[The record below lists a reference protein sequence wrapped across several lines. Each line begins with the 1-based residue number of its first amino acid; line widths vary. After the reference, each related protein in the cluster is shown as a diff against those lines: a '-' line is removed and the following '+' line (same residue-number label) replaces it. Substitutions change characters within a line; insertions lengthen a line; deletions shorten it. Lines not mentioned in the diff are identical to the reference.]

1 VLIALGLVIGT
12 ALLLRAARGSGGRW
26 RRQAIGGAT
35 AVAATA
41 AAGILTLLTT
51 SNWWSYAMAVG
62 FIAAFLIYGNLLI
75 QLETRE
81 RRPDDQRVTR
91 Y

>member
-1 VLIALGLVIGT
+1 
-12 ALLLRAARGSGGRW
+12 
-26 RRQAIGGAT
+26 
-35 AVAATA
+35 
-41 AAGILTLLTT
+41 
-51 SNWWSYAMAVG
+51 MAVG